1 MLRQLEAA
9 GDLRSAGGQQE
20 DTDGQVEPSEVTTTY
35 EVMFALEGSLGLQ
48 FENLAAPYVVE
59 AVIETG
65 VAAGLN
71 ILSGDELVAVGGEA
85 VTEAIWADLRER
97 LQVRPVVARFRRDP
111 SRQKDAQSPEG
122 GGLMSSVLNVASVPG
137 SILNV
142 ARNAAPRKS
151 GTPEPQ
157 QDSRVELE
165 LERLG
170 MLLKGRDEELTEIR
184 GQLRQREE
192 ALRLLEAGDTDAGGV
207 SALAQEREALSQQL
221 QQLQPRLTDA
231 DKRVENLCSERDR
244 LGEQYADEF
253 RQKEEYRQQVVA
265 LTEQNNSLMAQFET
279 LRSTCQSLS
288 LDAQQKAGMEAQ
300 VQELMRMNAQWQQ
313 AHQSMNM
320 EAEHLRLR
328 AEKSHRLESEVDQ
341 LREYQRAYA
350 RLEERLQEAEASL
363 DASERE
369 AVQLRNERSNDHGT
383 IQRLQA
389 VVEAIQES
397 GESEAGHLEAELLER
412 SRENASLRRDA
423 EDQRR
428 RLEEL
433 LKSQQDWREAVDQSR
448 DLKAENEDLRRNLAA
463 TAQEKDTL
471 HDVVTRCVEKLEKES
486 RERPHLVDK
495 RMVTQMV
502 AAYLEQRDNPRQA
515 QEIMAKMADLL
526 GFTTTEREQVGLT
539 QRRKT
544 LLEHQE
550 PASLSDLADGFVD
563 FLLEESETN

>member
-1 MLRQLEAA
+1 
-9 GDLRSAGGQQE
+9 
-20 DTDGQVEPSEVTTTY
+20 
-35 EVMFALEGSLGLQ
+35 
-48 FENLAAPYVVE
+48 
-59 AVIETG
+59 VIETG